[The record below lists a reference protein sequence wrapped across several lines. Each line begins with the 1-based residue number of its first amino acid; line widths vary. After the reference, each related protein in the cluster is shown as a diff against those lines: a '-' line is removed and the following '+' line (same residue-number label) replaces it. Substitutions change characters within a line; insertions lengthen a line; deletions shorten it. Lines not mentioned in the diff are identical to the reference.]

1 LPGRAALQP
10 FWWAVAPLGLAR
22 VIAWGARRRG
32 WQEKQA
38 LTVFSAGLVVIAA
51 LLTAWIVQGRVI
63 GKFNGEQAWGREAAA
78 YSQIEEFLVEQGAPG
93 EAAIIVANPPGYYL
107 TSGRPAVAVPDG
119 DAQTVL
125 DVAHRYGSR
134 YLILEK
140 GSLVGDLAKLYDQP
154 TGQADFTFLGE
165 VGTVRIYAIQP

>member
-1 LPGRAALQP
+1 
-10 FWWAVAPLGLAR
+10 
-22 VIAWGARRRG
+22 
-32 WQEKQA
+32 
-38 LTVFSAGLVVIAA
+38 
-51 LLTAWIVQGRVI
+51 VI
-63 GKFNGEQAWGREAAA
+63 GTFNGEQAWGREAAA

-125 DVAHRYGSR
+125 DVAHRYGGR
-134 YLILEK
+134 YLTLEK
-140 GSLVGDLAKLYDQP
+140 GSLLGDLAKLYDQP

-165 VGTVRIYAIQP
+165 VGTARIYAIQP